1 MRQVI
6 WALIAAAFLAVVTG
20 CNRTDE
26 PRTIQGMNESAPA
39 AEFKP
44 APTPNP
50 QTSPV
55 AVNRLP
61 TDIVAEVHGVKMT
74 RAQLD
79 ADVKKRMAALSPS
92 LSPERADRMRGMMR
106 KQIIDDF
113 VLQTLMLKEVTRL
126 KITATEGE
134 IDAALAEMKAGL
146 PSGASLDDLMK
157 KNGINRE
164 QLRKE
169 IALGIKIN
177 KLVESQKRV
186 KSPPT
191 EKEIQEFYRRNQDKF
206 KIPEAVHVRHI
217 LVAKKDGENDEAR
230 AIRKGKAE
238 KLRQQ
243 ILEGKDFGE
252 LAKTNSDCPSKAQG
266 GDLGTFIRGQMVKPF
281 EDAAFSRRKN
291 EIGPIVET
299 EYGFHIIQVLEHHQA
314 RTQQLD
320 QDTKL
325 RIAGFLKEKKKY
337 DAFNQIVGQL
347 KEKAHIV
354 VGDIS

>member
-1 MRQVI
+1 LRRFI
-6 WALIAAAFLAVVTG
+6 WALIAAALLISAAG

-26 PRTIQGMNESAPA
+26 PRQIQGMNESAPA
-39 AEFKP
+39 ATSNP
-44 APTPNP
+44 APTPNAP
-50 QTSPV
+50 TTPV
-55 AVNRLP
+55 TVNRLP
-61 TDIVAEVHGVKMT
+61 TDIVAEVDGVKMT

-92 LSPERADRMRGMMR
+92 LAPEQANRMTGMLR
-106 KQIIDDF
+106 KQIVDDF

-126 KITATEGE
+126 KIAATDGE
-134 IDAALAEMKAGL
+134 VDAALAEMKAGL
-146 PSGASLDDLMK
+146 PAGASIDDLMK
-157 KNGINRE
+157 KSGVKKE

-177 KLVESQKRV
+177 KLVESQKQV
-186 KSPPT
+186 KYPPS
-191 EKEIQEFYRRNQDKF
+191 EKEIQEFYQRNQDKF
-206 KIPEAVHVRHI
+206 KNPESVHVRHI
-217 LVAKKDGENDEAR
+217 LVAKKEGENNQAR
-230 AIRKGKAE
+230 AIRKEKAE

-243 ILEGKDFGE
+243 ILEGKDFGAM
-252 LAKTNSDCPSKAQG
+252 AKANSDCPSKAQG
-266 GDLGTFIRGQMVKPF
+266 GDLGTFTRGQMVKPF

>member
-1 MRQVI
+1 M
-6 WALIAAAFLAVVTG
+6 
-20 CNRTDE
+20 
-26 PRTIQGMNESAPA
+26 S
-39 AEFKP
+39 
-44 APTPNP
+44 
-50 QTSPV
+50 
-55 AVNRLP
+55 
-61 TDIVAEVHGVKMT
+61 
-74 RAQLD
+74 
-79 ADVKKRMAALSPS
+79 
-92 LSPERADRMRGMMR
+92 GMMR

-266 GDLGTFIRGQMVKPF
+266 GDLGTFTRGQMVKPF